1 MLECQNAFTVVNI
14 EKLILFGV
22 FFETIKTDLFLVLN
36 YFYLFFIIFF
46 YIQII
51 LILNSARDLN
61 AIENRGVM
69 KLSLCCRK

>member
-1 MLECQNAFTVVNI
+1 MLECQNAFTVVNR
-14 EKLILFGV
+14 EKLLLFGV
-22 FFETIKTDLFLVLN
+22 FFEAIKPDLFLVLTIFT
-36 YFYLFFIIFF
+36 YFLLFF

-69 KLSLCCRK
+69 KLNLCCRK